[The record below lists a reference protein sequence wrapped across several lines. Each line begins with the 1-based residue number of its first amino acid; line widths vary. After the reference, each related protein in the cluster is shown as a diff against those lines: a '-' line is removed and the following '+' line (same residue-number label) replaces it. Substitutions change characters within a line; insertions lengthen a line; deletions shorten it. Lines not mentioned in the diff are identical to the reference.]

1 MRPRSRRARAAS
13 DRAEVSTLRFN
24 SSRNGLS
31 VHNETGPAQ
40 LLKRGV
46 GGDPVAVQDRTGGRK
61 SKRTVPLMDLANPG
75 QVHDKWVCAPLRENS
90 ITLGGKWGRKML
102 LNPPSP
108 FCIRLINQPEKK
120 SFAATLWG
128 FISVIDVSR
137 DFRYD
142 CAWALSGNV
151 CAIASDGLQ
160 KSRPRMIDSYRSA
173 PPYTPLCA
181 LPV

>member
-1 MRPRSRRARAAS
+1 MSLCAVKGKFNYSRRKMGKKNVIKS
-13 DRAEVSTLRFN
+13 PLPILHSFEKP
-24 SSRNGLS
+24 
-31 VHNETGPAQ
+31 TG
-40 LLKRGV
+40 
-46 GGDPVAVQDRTGGRK
+46 
-61 SKRTVPLMDLANPG
+61 
-75 QVHDKWVCAPLRENS
+75 
-90 ITLGGKWGRKML
+90 
-102 LNPPSP
+102 
-108 FCIRLINQPEKK
+108 KK
-120 SFAATLWG
+120 GFAATLWG

-181 LPV
+181 LPVQALWWCCSPVLQAVSHCKSPVRLF